1 MFADSLLECAP
12 QTELRRR
19 VAVLLSC
26 GVQLTAMAVALLI
39 PLLRL
44 ERLPR
49 VSIVPTIAMPVHR
62 GEATATSRASTE
74 VLAPRPVV
82 QFIVPRTFSRTTTPQ
97 TNPGPEAPGPD
108 VGLPGLRDD
117 ALPLVNLVNPPS
129 SAVHMDL
136 APAPSHLLRISHME
150 PGSLIRRVQPIYP
163 EPAKRAGIQGF
174 VILKAVIAKDGSI
187 EQLQVLNGHP
197 LLARAALQAV
207 HDWRYRPYI
216 LNGNAV
222 EVETTIT
229 VSFSLKQN

>member
-12 QTELRRR
+12 KTELRRR

-49 VSIVPTIAMPVHR
+49 LSIVPTIAMPVHR

-74 VLAPRPVV
+74 VLSPRPVV
-82 QFIVPRTFSRTTTPQ
+82 QFVIPRTFSRTTPPQ
-97 TNPGPEAPGPD
+97 TNPGPEMPGPD
-108 VGLPGLRDD
+108 MGLPVRDD
-117 ALPLVNLVNPPS
+117 ALSLANLVNPSGP
-129 SAVHMDL
+129 AVHIDL

-163 EPAKRAGIQGF
+163 EPAKTAGIQGF
-174 VILKAVIAKDGSI
+174 VTLKAVIAKDGSI

-197 LLARAALQAV
+197 LLVRAALQAV
-207 HDWRYRPYI
+207 HDWRYRPYL
-216 LNGNAV
+216 LNGSAV

-229 VSFSLKQN
+229 VSFSLSQN